1 MYCHTFRAQFYTHAC
16 TVYACKKKSMHFI
29 SLWRLRDKNYDYGRV
44 PDVVSHLSG
53 MVIYVYYPSLYISMM
68 YVFMYECDM

>member
-1 MYCHTFRAQFYTHAC
+1 MY
-16 TVYACKKKSMHFI
+16 
-29 SLWRLRDKNYDYGRV
+29 KNYDYGRV

-53 MVIYVYYPSLYISMM
+53 MHGDLCYYPSLYIFYIM